1 MEIAKRDARLYV
13 VFEHKSDARAR
24 ALVQVAGYVIDILDR
39 YFEQGGKLPAPVV
52 IPVILH
58 HSEAGWNVA
67 QSFHELF
74 DEDLLAIPGVREHV
88 PSFRVVLDDVSHASD
103 AQLRSRAAELSTLIV
118 PLTLWA
124 LRDGRRGIRI
134 LRAWTAWADTIAQI
148 VRSQTGFDALF
159 AVLRYIAVVNEA
171 ITTTDLNQAL
181 ASAPTETRDAL
192 MTLADQW
199 MAEGEARGRA
209 EGEARG
215 RAEGERR
222 VLERQLRR
230 KFGDAAVDE
239 FVLARLA
246 AAEEAQLV
254 EWAERVL
261 DAESL
266 DAVLR

>member
-1 MEIAKRDARLYV
+1 M
-13 VFEHKSDARAR
+13 
-24 ALVQVAGYVIDILDR
+24 
-39 YFEQGGKLPAPVV
+39 
-52 IPVILH
+52 
-58 HSEAGWNVA
+58 
-67 QSFHELF
+67 
-74 DEDLLAIPGVREHV
+74 REHV

-148 VRSQTGFDALF
+148 VRSQTGLDALF

-181 ASAPTETRDAL
+181 ASAPSETRDAL
-192 MTLADQW
+192 MTLAEQW
-199 MAEGEARGRA
+199 MAEGEARGRAEGEARGRA

-230 KFGDAAVDE
+230 KFGDAAVDDS
-239 FVLARLA
+239 VLTHLA
-246 AAEEAQLV
+246 TAEEAQLV

-266 DAVLR
+266 DAVFR